1 MLHNSKIIAIPPGFT
16 IKEQISLLGIN
27 EQELSIR
34 LNLTHNEVIQLLEGD
49 FPINQELANKLEKI
63 TNIPESFWLNLE
75 SNYRNKLL
83 QINRI

>member
-16 IKEQISLLGIN
+16 IKEQISLLGIK

-49 FPINQELANKLEKI
+49 YPINQELANKLEKI
-63 TNIPESFWLNLE
+63 TNIPESFWSNLE

-83 QINRI
+83 QINTR